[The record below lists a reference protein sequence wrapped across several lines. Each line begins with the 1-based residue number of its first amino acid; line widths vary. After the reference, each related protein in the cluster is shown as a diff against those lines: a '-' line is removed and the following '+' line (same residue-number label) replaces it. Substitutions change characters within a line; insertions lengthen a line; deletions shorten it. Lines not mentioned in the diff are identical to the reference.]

1 MKTLRNWTKDFF
13 KADVFHPGDVVHL
26 AAAVHETKFAAKAL
40 GLKKGQ
46 SVLDLCCGTGR
57 HSLEFAKRGYKVF
70 GVDVTREYLVEAS
83 RKAKGMKNVRY
94 AVGDMRKLPFK
105 GEFDAVVNM
114 WTSFGYF
121 LKESDDIRTLKGIA
135 RALKPGGK
143 FLIDI
148 VDADWILKHGLR
160 RNWSRMPDGG
170 YLLEDV
176 VFRSRTDPAHTNT
189 WTVLK
194 PGKKPASATFFV
206 RSYNY
211 KRMTASLKKAGLWP
225 VKHWGGVDGTPY
237 KKGET
242 KRLVVLAQKPTTVS
256 PPTPSPQHSTSR

>member
-1 MKTLRNWTKDFF
+1 MKTLKNWTKNFF
-13 KADVFHPGDVVHL
+13 KADVFHPGDAIHV
-26 AAAVHETKFAAKAL
+26 AAAIHETKFASKAL
-40 GLKKGQ
+40 GLKRGQ

-57 HSLEFAKRGYKVF
+57 HSLQFAKRGYKVF
-70 GVDVTREYLVEAS
+70 GVDATREYLMEAV
-83 RKAKGMKNVRY
+83 KNAKGMKDVRF
-94 AVGDMRKLPFK
+94 AVGDMRKRPFN
-105 GEFDAVVNM
+105 GEFDAAVNM
-114 WTSFGYF
+114 WTSFVYF
-121 LKESDDIRTLKGIA
+121 LKESDDMRTLKGVA

-148 VDADWILKHGLR
+148 VDADFLLKHGMR

-176 VFRSRTDPAHTNT
+176 VYRQKTDPAHTNT

-211 KRMTASLKKAGLWP
+211 ARMSASLKKAGLKP
-225 VKHWGGVDGTPY
+225 VKVWGGLNGERYV
-237 KKGET
+237 KGET
-242 KRLVVLAQKPTTVS
+242 KRLVMLARKP
-256 PPTPSPQHSTSR
+256 